1 MKKEEKPIKFIHRIV
16 TKEEDRETV
25 EKEVV
30 EKLMKLFFEHV
41 QDVD

>member
-1 MKKEEKPIKFIHRIV
+1 MKKEEKPIKFIHHV
-16 TKEEDRETV
+16 TKEENRVAT

-30 EKLMKLFFEHV
+30 EKLMKLLFEHV

>member
-1 MKKEEKPIKFIHRIV
+1 MKKEEKPIKFIHHIV
-16 TKEEDRETV
+16 TKEENKVAT

-30 EKLMKLFFEHV
+30 EKLIKLLFEHV